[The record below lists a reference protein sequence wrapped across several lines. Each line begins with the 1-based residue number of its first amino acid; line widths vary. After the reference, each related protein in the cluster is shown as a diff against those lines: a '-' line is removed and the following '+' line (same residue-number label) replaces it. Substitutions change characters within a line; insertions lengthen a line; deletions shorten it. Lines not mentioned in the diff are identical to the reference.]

1 MKRIALALLL
11 APALVAATPVTAPV
25 TAPQRFVRD
34 VAHSQINFVAES
46 RLLSAHGTFQR
57 WDAEIMFDAA
67 NVEATSLKINID
79 ATSIDTRIERRDA
92 HLKSND
98 FFAADSFPQITFVST
113 FVNNS
118 GENGRLRI
126 TGDLTIRGKT
136 KRITIPARLN
146 FFDAQNN
153 MGRVTGEFTIDRT
166 EFGVSFQS
174 PVNPIENEVKVQF
187 DVAFNKPR
195 N

>member
-1 MKRIALALLL
+1 MKRIALAFLL
-11 APALVAATPVTAPV
+11 APALVAATPASAPE
-25 TAPQRFVRD
+25 RFVRD

-46 RLLSAHGTFQR
+46 RLLSAHGTFQH
-57 WDAEIMFDAA
+57 WDAEILFDAA
-67 NVEATSLKINID
+67 NVEATSLKITID
-79 ATSIDTRIERRDA
+79 ATSIDTRIDRRDA

-113 FVNNS
+113 FVNNAGES
-118 GENGRLRI
+118 GRMRI
-126 TGDLTIRGKT
+126 SGDLTIRGQT

-146 FFDAQNN
+146 FFDAQNQ
-153 MGRVTGEFTIDRT
+153 MGRVTGEFVINRS

-174 PVNPIENEVKVQF
+174 PVNPIEDEVKVQF

-195 N
+195 S

>member
-1 MKRIALALLL
+1 MKRIALALVL
-11 APALVAATPVTAPV
+11 APALVAATPASAPE
-25 TAPQRFVRD
+25 RFVRD

-46 RLLSAHGTFQR
+46 RLLSAHGTFQK

-67 NVEATSLKINID
+67 NVEATSLKITID

-98 FFAADSFPQITFVST
+98 FFATDSFPQITFVST
-113 FVNNS
+113 FVNNA
-118 GENGRLRI
+118 GEGNRLRI
-126 TGDLTIRGKT
+126 TGDLTVRGKT

-146 FFDAQNN
+146 FFDPQNN

>member
-1 MKRIALALLL
+1 MKRIALALIL
-11 APALVAATPVTAPV
+11 APALVAATPASAPE
-25 TAPQRFVRD
+25 RFVRD
-34 VAHSQINFVAES
+34 VAHSQLNFVAES
-46 RLLSAHGTFQR
+46 RLLSAHGTFQK

-67 NVEATSLKINID
+67 NVEATSLKITID

-98 FFAADSFPQITFVST
+98 FFATDSFPQITFVST
-113 FVNNS
+113 FVNNA
-118 GENGRLRI
+118 GEGNRLRI
-126 TGDLTIRGKT
+126 TGDLTVRGRT

-146 FFDAQNN
+146 FFDPQNN

-195 N
+195 S

>member
-1 MKRIALALLL
+1 MNRIALALIL
-11 APALVAATPVTAPV
+11 APALVAATPASAPE
-25 TAPQRFVRD
+25 RFVRD
-34 VAHSQINFVAES
+34 VAHSQLNFVAES
-46 RLLSAHGTFQR
+46 RLLSAHGTFKN

-67 NVEATSLKINID
+67 NVEATALKITID
-79 ATSIDTRIERRDA
+79 AASIDTRIERRDA

-113 FVNNS
+113 FVNNA
-118 GENGRLRI
+118 GEGNRLRI

-146 FFDAQNN
+146 FFDPQNQ

-166 EFGVSFQS
+166 EFGVAFQS
-174 PVNPIENEVKVQF
+174 PVNPIENDVKVQF
-187 DVAFNKPR
+187 DVAFSKPR

>member
-1 MKRIALALLL
+1 MKRIALALIL
-11 APALVAATPVTAPV
+11 APALVAATPASAPE
-25 TAPQRFVRD
+25 RFVRD
-34 VAHSQINFVAES
+34 VAHSQLNFVAES
-46 RLLSAHGTFQR
+46 RLLSAHGTFQK

-98 FFAADSFPQITFVST
+98 FFATDSFPQITFVST
-113 FVNNS
+113 FVNNA
-118 GENGRLRI
+118 GEGNRLRI

-146 FFDAQNN
+146 FYDPQNN

-166 EFGVSFQS
+166 EYGVSFQS

>member
-1 MKRIALALLL
+1 MKRIAFALLL
-11 APALVAATPVTAPV
+11 APALVAATPASAPE
-25 TAPQRFVRD
+25 RFVRD

-46 RLLSAHGTFQR
+46 RLLSAHGTFNS

-67 NVEATSLKINID
+67 NVEATALKITID
-79 ATSIDTRIERRDA
+79 PKSIDTRIERRDA

-113 FVNNS
+113 FVNNAS
-118 GENGRLRI
+118 EGGRLRI
-126 TGDLTIRGKT
+126 SGDLTIRGKT
-136 KRITIPARLN
+136 QRIVIPARLN
-146 FFDAQNN
+146 FFDPQNQ

-166 EFGVSFQS
+166 AFGVSFQS
-174 PVNPIENEVKVQF
+174 PVNPIENEVKIQF

-195 N
+195 S

>member
-11 APALVAATPVTAPV
+11 APALVAATPASAPE
-25 TAPQRFVRD
+25 RFVRD
-34 VAHSQINFVAES
+34 VAHSQLNFVAES
-46 RLLSAHGTFQR
+46 RLLSAHGTFQK

-92 HLKSND
+92 HLRSND
-98 FFAADSFPQITFVST
+98 FFATDSFPTITFVST
-113 FVNNS
+113 FVNNA

-126 TGDLTIRGKT
+126 TGDLTVRGKT

-146 FFDAQNN
+146 FFDAQNQ

-166 EFGVSFQS
+166 DFGVSFNS

-195 N
+195 S

>member
-1 MKRIALALLL
+1 MKRFALALLI
-11 APALVAATPVTAPV
+11 APALVAATPAPAS
-25 TAPQRFVRD
+25 APERFVRD
-34 VAHSQINFVAES
+34 VNHSQINFVAES

-57 WDAEIMFDAA
+57 WDAEILFDAA

-79 ATSIDTRIERRDA
+79 AKSIDTRIEMRDN
-92 HLKSND
+92 HLKSPD

-113 FVNNS
+113 FVNNA
-118 GENGRLRI
+118 GEGNRMRI

-146 FFDAQNN
+146 FWDAQSQT
-153 MGRVTGEFTIDRT
+153 GRVTGEFVINRG
-166 EFGVSFQS
+166 EFGVSFNS
-174 PVNPIENEVKVQF
+174 PINPIENEVKVQF

-195 N
+195 S

>member
-1 MKRIALALLL
+1 MKRIALALIL
-11 APALVAATPVTAPV
+11 APALVAATPASAPE
-25 TAPQRFVRD
+25 RFVRD
-34 VAHSQINFVAES
+34 VAHSQLNFVAES
-46 RLLSAHGTFQR
+46 RLLSAHGTFQK

-67 NVEATSLKINID
+67 NVEATSLKITID

-98 FFAADSFPQITFVST
+98 FFATDSFPQITFVST
-113 FVNNS
+113 FVNNA
-118 GENGRLRI
+118 GEGNRLRI
-126 TGDLTIRGKT
+126 TGDLTVRGKT

-146 FFDAQNN
+146 FFDPQNN

>member
-1 MKRIALALLL
+1 MKRIALALVL
-11 APALVAATPVTAPV
+11 APALVAATPASAPE
-25 TAPQRFVRD
+25 RFVRD

-46 RLLSAHGTFQR
+46 RLLSAHGTFQK

-67 NVEATSLKINID
+67 NVEATSLKITID

-98 FFAADSFPQITFVST
+98 FFAVDSFPQITFVST
-113 FVNNS
+113 FVNNA
-118 GENGRLRI
+118 GEGNRLRI
-126 TGDLTIRGKT
+126 TGDLTVRGKT

-146 FFDAQNN
+146 FFDPQNN